1 MPVRLVSV
9 LIISGWLICGPLIIG
24 ADRRLPGPADAANQQ
39 QVRQEALAV
48 AKEREQA
55 SKLAFDVIKQSYQA
69 KRRALDGLL
78 AAAKVKQQKIAALST
93 VAQKLQEEINFSK
106 ARALAETQLI
116 AKITSERQAAEE
128 LAITAVV
135 RKLEQKN
142 PNFREEALRLSKQDA
157 EQNQAESVT
166 ELLDLPILNNA
177 LPMTYH
183 QGGAPRD
190 NLVAKISPTRPK
202 VAQAVQS
209 NPDQQ
214 AVERAVKQRL
224 ALRKTTDIARQ
235 VKARQAEE
243 AHKSLET
250 RRQELIDLY
259 KKDKITASEY
269 YQRRHL
275 LDQGQ

>member
-135 RKLEQKN
+135 RKLEQEN

-166 ELLDLPILNNA
+166 DLLDLPVLNNA

-224 ALRKTTDIARQ
+224 ALRKTTDIAHQ

>member
-1 MPVRLVSV
+1 MPVRLISV
-9 LIISGWLICGPLIIG
+9 LIISGWLICEPLIIG
-24 ADRRLPGPADAANQQ
+24 ADRLTSPADAANQQ
-39 QVRQEALAV
+39 HVRQEALAV
-48 AKEREQA
+48 AKERERA
-55 SKLAFDVIKQSYQA
+55 SKLAFDVIKRSYQA
-69 KRRALDGLL
+69 KRQALDGLL
-78 AAAKVKQQKIAALST
+78 ASAKVKQQKIVALST
-93 VAQKLQEEINFSK
+93 VARKLQEEINFSK
-106 ARALAETQLI
+106 ARALAETHLI
-116 AKITSERQAAEE
+116 AKITSERQTAEE

-135 RKLEQKN
+135 RKLELEN
-142 PNFREEALRLSKQDA
+142 PNFREEALRLAKQYA

-166 ELLDLPILNNA
+166 DLLDLPVLNNA

-190 NLVAKISPTRPK
+190 NLVAKISPTRLK
-202 VAQAVQS
+202 VARPVQN

-235 VKARQAEE
+235 IKTYQSKE

-250 RRQELIDLY
+250 RKQELIDLY
-259 KKDKITASEY
+259 KQDKITASEY

>member
-9 LIISGWLICGPLIIG
+9 LIISGWLICEPLIIG
-24 ADRRLPGPADAANQQ
+24 ADRLTSPADAANQQ
-39 QVRQEALAV
+39 HVRQEALAV
-48 AKEREQA
+48 AKERERA

-78 AAAKVKQQKIAALST
+78 ASAKVKQQKIVALST
-93 VAQKLQEEINFSK
+93 VARKLQEEINFSK
-106 ARALAETQLI
+106 ARALAETHLI
-116 AKITSERQAAEE
+116 AKITSERQTAEE

-135 RKLEQKN
+135 RKLERDN
-142 PNFREEALRLSKQDA
+142 PNFREEALRLAKQHA
-157 EQNQAESVT
+157 EQNQAELVT
-166 ELLDLPILNNA
+166 DLLDLPVLNNA
-177 LPMTYH
+177 MPMTYH
-183 QGGAPRD
+183 QGGAPRN

-202 VAQAVQS
+202 VARSVQS

-235 VKARQAEE
+235 MKTHQAKEAR
-243 AHKSLET
+243 KSLET
-250 RRQELIDLY
+250 RKQELIDLY
-259 KKDKITASEY
+259 KQDKITASEY

-275 LDQGQ
+275 IDQGQ

>member
-9 LIISGWLICGPLIIG
+9 LIISGWLICEPLIIG
-24 ADRRLPGPADAANQQ
+24 ADRLTSPADAANQQ
-39 QVRQEALAV
+39 HVRQEALAV
-48 AKEREQA
+48 AKERERA

-78 AAAKVKQQKIAALST
+78 ASAKVKQQKIVALST
-93 VAQKLQEEINFSK
+93 VARELQEEINFSK
-106 ARALAETQLI
+106 ARALAETHLI
-116 AKITSERQAAEE
+116 AKITSERQTAEE

-135 RKLEQKN
+135 RKLERDN
-142 PNFREEALRLSKQDA
+142 PNFREEALRLAKQHA
-157 EQNQAESVT
+157 EQNQAELVT
-166 ELLDLPILNNA
+166 DLLDLPVLNNA
-177 LPMTYH
+177 MPMTYH
-183 QGGAPRD
+183 QGGAPRN

-202 VAQAVQS
+202 VARSVQS

-235 VKARQAEE
+235 MKTHQAKEAR
-243 AHKSLET
+243 KSLET
-250 RRQELIDLY
+250 RKQELIDLY
-259 KKDKITASEY
+259 KQDKITASEY

-275 LDQGQ
+275 IDQGQ

>member
-135 RKLEQKN
+135 RKLEQEN

-166 ELLDLPILNNA
+166 DLLDLPVLNNA

-235 VKARQAEE
+235 VKARQTEE

>member
-9 LIISGWLICGPLIIG
+9 LIISGWLICEPLIIG
-24 ADRRLPGPADAANQQ
+24 ADRLTSPADAANQQ
-39 QVRQEALAV
+39 HVRQEALAV
-48 AKEREQA
+48 AKERERA

-78 AAAKVKQQKIAALST
+78 ASAKVKQQKIVALST
-93 VAQKLQEEINFSK
+93 VARKLQEEINFSK
-106 ARALAETQLI
+106 ARALAETHLI
-116 AKITSERQAAEE
+116 AKITSERQTAEE

-135 RKLEQKN
+135 RKLELEN
-142 PNFREEALRLSKQDA
+142 PNFREEALRLAKQHA

-166 ELLDLPILNNA
+166 DLLDLPVLNNA

-190 NLVAKISPTRPK
+190 NLVAKISPTRLR
-202 VAQAVQS
+202 VARPVQS

-214 AVERAVKQRL
+214 AAERAVKQRL

-235 VKARQAEE
+235 MKTHQAKEAR
-243 AHKSLET
+243 KSLET
-250 RRQELIDLY
+250 RKQELIDLY
-259 KKDKITASEY
+259 KQDKITASEY